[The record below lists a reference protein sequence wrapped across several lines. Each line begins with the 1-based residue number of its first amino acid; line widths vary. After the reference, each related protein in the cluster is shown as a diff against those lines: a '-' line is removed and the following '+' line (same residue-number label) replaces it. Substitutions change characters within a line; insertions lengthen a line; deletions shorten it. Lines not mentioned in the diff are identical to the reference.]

1 MTTPSEE
8 IELYFF
14 KALDWIRSQHH
25 LRRGLAIALIGALL
39 LLAGKF
45 AYDLY
50 PRNYELSISG
60 GGMLSKSHHLAKVL
74 QDEAARRNISLTIK
88 PTKGSYEALNALNDG
103 TLDLAFVQGGI
114 DPVGYDDVRQV
125 ASIAPQLIQFLVKRD
140 VKTINDIRG
149 KTINLGEKNGGPSIV
164 SNQILRFSGLMPEVD
179 YVETNFSDEQLLG
192 MKPDRLPDVIVQV
205 SYAPSVVVDFL
216 VQKRGYQLLEMA
228 FPPSLSM
235 RMGWVADTKILAY
248 MYQIAPP
255 VPATDIQ
262 VVGVNLNL
270 LANKN
275 VDPHAIAALLPVLYS
290 PQVTSRFSFPISEE
304 KMLTPSGF
312 PISDGTE
319 TYLASKQPLITAALI
334 SQIQNVFGLVMSLLS
349 VILVVFKWFK
359 APEEVMA
366 VTASEDDDD
375 SGNQPPAPSTDDSAP
390 GVSDHISNIASTI
403 AKYD

>member
-14 KALDWIRSQHH
+14 KALDWIRRRHH

-60 GGMLSKSHHLAKVL
+60 GGMLTKSHQLAKVL
-74 QDEAARRNISLTIK
+74 QDEAARRNVSLTIT
-88 PTKGSYEALNALNDG
+88 PTAGSFEALNELNNG

-125 ASIAPQLIQFLVKRD
+125 ASIAPQLIQFLVKSD
-140 VKTINDIRG
+140 VKSINDIRG

-164 SNQILRFSGLMPEVD
+164 SNQILRFSGLVSEVD

-205 SYAPSVVVDFL
+205 SYAPSAIVDFL
-216 VQKRGYQLLEMA
+216 VQKRGYRLLEMS
-228 FPPSLSM
+228 FPPSLAL
-235 RMGWVADTKILAY
+235 RMGWVADSKILAY
-248 MYQIAPP
+248 MYQISPP

-270 LANKN
+270 LANKD
-275 VDPHAIAALLPVLYS
+275 VDPRAIAALLPVLYS
-290 PQVTSRFSFPISEE
+290 PQVASRFSFPISEE

-319 TYLASKQPLITAALI
+319 EYLASKQPLITAAMI
-334 SQIQNVFGLVMSLLS
+334 SQIQNIFGLVMSLLS

-366 VTASEDDDD
+366 VTASEDDD

-403 AKYD
+403 AKYE